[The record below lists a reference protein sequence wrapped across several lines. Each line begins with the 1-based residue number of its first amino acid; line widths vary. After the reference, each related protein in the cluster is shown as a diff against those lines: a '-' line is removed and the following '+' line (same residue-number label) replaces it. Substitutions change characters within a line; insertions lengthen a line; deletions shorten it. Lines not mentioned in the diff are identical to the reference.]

1 MADQASIFPTDNTST
16 QTTTAAPAAAPA
28 QQPDAFANL
37 LSSVKNERGEQKYK
51 DVNEA
56 FNGLKHAQ
64 EYIPQLKTELSTK
77 EQALAAANQRI
88 QELLEANNS
97 LLSLTSTQAPQ
108 STPAPQ
114 GLDEKAVAEL
124 VARSIQERENATTS
138 QQNVATVVSTLQS
151 VFGADA
157 EKAFYGKA
165 AELGMSVPEMNALAA
180 KSPKAVLKMLGVG
193 EGAPKT
199 NGIPN
204 TSAINTTGFN
214 PHKES
219 FVGRN
224 TKPMLIGATSEDYM
238 AETRNSRAM
247 VDELHAQG
255 LSVHQMSDPKV
266 YAKYF
271 KKA

>member
-1 MADQASIFPTDNTST
+1 MADQPSIFATNEPT
-16 QTTTAAPAAAPA
+16 QAPAAPAAAPA
-28 QQPDAFANL
+28 PQPDAFATL
-37 LSSVKNERGEQKYK
+37 LATVKNERGEPKYR

-64 EYIPQLKTELSTK
+64 EYIPQLKGELSQK
-77 EQALAAANQRI
+77 EQALQAAQARI

-97 LLSLTSTQAPQ
+97 LLSLTSTPVPQ
-108 STPAPQ
+108 SQPAPQ
-114 GLDEKAVAEL
+114 GLDEKAIAEL
-124 VARSIQERENATTS
+124 IARQIDERNNAATS

-157 EKAFYGKA
+157 EKAFYSKA
-165 AELGMSVPEMNALAA
+165 SELGMSVPEMNALAA

-193 EGAPKT
+193 ESAPKV

-204 TSAINTTGFN
+204 TPSINTTGFN

-224 TKPMLIGATSEDYM
+224 PKTALIGATSEDLIQ
-238 AETRNSRAM
+238 ENRNARAM

-255 LSVHQMSDPKV
+255 LSVHDLADPKA
-266 YAKYF
+266 YNKFF
-271 KKA
+271 KKVN